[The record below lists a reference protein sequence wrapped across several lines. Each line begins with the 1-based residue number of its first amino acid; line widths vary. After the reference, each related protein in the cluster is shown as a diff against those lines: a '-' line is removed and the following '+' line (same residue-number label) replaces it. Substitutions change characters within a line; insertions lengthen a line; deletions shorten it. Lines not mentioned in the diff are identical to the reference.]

1 MRIFAEDTA
10 AVFIDFQ
17 EKLMPAI
24 EGKDEIIAK
33 AAILAK
39 GLREIGVPVAVT
51 QQYTKGLEIGRAHV

>member
-24 EGKDEIIAK
+24 EGKS
-33 AAILAK
+33 LQ
-39 GLREIGVPVAVT
+39 RR
-51 QQYTKGLEIGRAHV
+51 QF